1 MDIHTPSLTAV
12 RQRIA
17 AAETRFNRSRDSVA
31 LLAVSKTRTP
41 AAILAVARQSQ
52 RRFAENYLQEALP
65 KIEVLASEALEWHFI
80 GRLQS
85 NKTEAITRH
94 FDWVH
99 TLDRAKIAT
108 RLNDQRPSFLPPL
121 NVLVQ
126 VNIDEEP
133 TKSGIVLDQLPA
145 LIEAILHYPHLR
157 LRGLMA
163 LPAPRTDFEQQRM
176 PFRRLAKAWA
186 QLRGRGIALDTL
198 SMGTSGD
205 FEAAIAEG
213 ATLLRIGTAIFGSR
227 EAPP

>member
-1 MDIHTPSLTAV
+1 MDIQTPSLIAV

-17 AAETRFNRSRDSVA
+17 AAETRFNRSRDSVV

-65 KIEVLASEALEWHFI
+65 KIETLASEGLEWHFI

-85 NKTEAITRH
+85 NKTEAIARH

-108 RLNDQRPSFLPPL
+108 RLNDQRPSSLPPL

-133 TKSGIVLDQLPA
+133 TKSGISLDQLPA
-145 LIEAILHYPHLR
+145 LIEVVMQYPQLR

-186 QLRGRGIALDTL
+186 QLRDRGIALDTL
-198 SMGTSGD
+198 SMGTSED

-213 ATLLRIGTAIFGSR
+213 ATFLRIGTAIFGPR

>member
-1 MDIHTPSLTAV
+1 MDIQTPSLTAV

-17 AAETRFNRSRDSVA
+17 AAETRFNRSRDSVV

-85 NKTEAITRH
+85 NKTAAIARH

-99 TLDRAKIAT
+99 TLDRAKMAT
-108 RLNDQRPSFLPPL
+108 RLNDQRPSSLPPL

-133 TKSGIVLDQLPA
+133 TKSGIALDQLPA
-145 LIEAILHYPHLR
+145 LIEVVMQYPQLR

-163 LPAPRTDFEQQRM
+163 LPAPRTDFEQQRR
-176 PFRRLAKAWA
+176 PFRRLARAWA
-186 QLRGRGIALDTL
+186 QLREQGIALDTL
-198 SMGTSGD
+198 SMGTSED

-213 ATLLRIGTAIFGSR
+213 ATLLRIGTAIFGPR

>member
-1 MDIHTPSLTAV
+1 MDIQTPSLTAV

-17 AAETRFNRSRDSVA
+17 AAETRFNRSRDSVV

-65 KIEVLASEALEWHFI
+65 KIEALASEVLEWHFI

-85 NKTEAITRH
+85 NKTEAIARH

-108 RLNDQRPSFLPPL
+108 RLNDQRPSSLPPL

-133 TKSGIVLDQLPA
+133 TKSGISLDQLPA
-145 LIEAILHYPHLR
+145 LIEVVMQYPQLR

-186 QLRGRGIALDTL
+186 QLRDRGIALDTL
-198 SMGTSGD
+198 SMGTSED

-213 ATLLRIGTAIFGSR
+213 ATLLRIGTAIFGPR
-227 EAPP
+227 QAPP

>member
-1 MDIHTPSLTAV
+1 MDIQTPSLTVV

-17 AAETRFNRSRDSVA
+17 AAETRFNRSRDSVV

-65 KIEVLASEALEWHFI
+65 KIEALAREALEWHFI
-80 GRLQS
+80 GTLQS
-85 NKTEAITRH
+85 NKTEAIARH

-108 RLNDQRPSFLPPL
+108 RLNDQRPSSLPPL

-126 VNIDEEP
+126 VNIDEES
-133 TKSGIVLDQLPA
+133 TKSGVSLDQLPA
-145 LIEAILHYPHLR
+145 LIEVVMQYPQLR

-186 QLRGRGIALDTL
+186 QLRDRGIALDTL
-198 SMGTSGD
+198 SMGTSED

-213 ATLLRIGTAIFGSR
+213 ATLLRIGTAIFGPR
-227 EAPP
+227 EALP

>member
-1 MDIHTPSLTAV
+1 MDIQTPSLTAV

-17 AAETRFNRSRDSVA
+17 AAETRFNRSRDSVV

-65 KIEVLASEALEWHFI
+65 KIEALASETLEWHFI

-85 NKTEAITRH
+85 NKTEAIARH

-99 TLDRAKIAT
+99 TLDRARIAT
-108 RLNDQRPSFLPPL
+108 RLNDQRPSSLPPL

-133 TKSGIVLDQLPA
+133 TKSGIPLDRLPA
-145 LIEAILHYPHLR
+145 LIEVVMQYPQLR

-163 LPAPRTDFEQQRM
+163 LPTPRTDFEQQRM

-186 QLRGRGIALDTL
+186 QLRDRGIALDTL
-198 SMGTSGD
+198 SMGTSED

-213 ATLLRIGTAIFGSR
+213 ATLLRIGTAIFGPR